1 MFVFGVYRSD
11 KSINE
16 IKLNVLRVHAFVDVR
31 RTSKQ
36 PRHHLLASKFLQ
48 CCGET
53 RARVCLKS
61 GG

>member
-11 KSINE
+11 KSMNE
-16 IKLNVLRVHAFVDVR
+16 IKLNVFRVHAFVDGK
-31 RTSKQ
+31 TS
-36 PRHHLLASKFLQ
+36 RHPLLASKFLQ

>member
-31 RTSKQ
+31 RT
-36 PRHHLLASKFLQ
+36 
-48 CCGET
+48 
-53 RARVCLKS
+53 
-61 GG
+61 